1 VVFSKAALALP
12 LRFCSFDPP
21 RKIVG
26 EARKAHPGTLPRSPI
41 GSPSAERA
49 AAIVAQ

>member
-26 EARKAHPGTLPRSPI
+26 EALKAHPSTLPR
-41 GSPSAERA
+41 SPSAERA